1 MAINLDYS
9 VGGFASSH
17 SGGAQF
23 LMLDSSVRFIS
34 ENINPLEFQ
43 QLADR
48 ADGGSP
54 VNF

>member
-1 MAINLDYS
+1 M
-9 VGGFASSH
+9 GGFASSH

-34 ENINPLEFQ
+34 ENINSEELQ

-48 ADGGSP
+48 ADGGNP